1 MNPTPIPRL
10 GRIAT
15 CAALALAVAG
25 GLTACGSGGAP
36 GPDVNVK
43 NAATTPAKE
52 TAPPMAPSKP
62 KRLEIP
68 SAGVNAGPFV
78 PLEVGDDGELGVPP
92 VNKAEQPG
100 WWTKSPTPGEKGA
113 SVIVAHYDTK
123 NGPALM
129 RNVKNIKV
137 GDEIKV
143 QREDGSTATFT
154 IRERQQVKKDA
165 FPTQKVY
172 GDTDRAELRL
182 LTCGGEIVGG
192 HRSANIIF
200 YADLV
205 K

>member
-1 MNPTPIPRL
+1 MTTPPDFRL
-10 GRIAT
+10 RRTAI

-25 GLTACGSGGAP
+25 GLTACGSGDTP
-36 GPDVNVK
+36 GPDVNVD

-62 KRLEIP
+62 KRLQIP

-78 PLEVGDDGELGVPP
+78 PLEVGSDGELGVPP
-92 VNKAEQPG
+92 VDKAEQPG

-113 SVIVAHYDTK
+113 AVIVAHYDTK

-143 QREDGSTATFT
+143 LREDGSTATFK

-172 GDTDRAELRL
+172 GDTDRPELRL
-182 LTCGGEIVGG
+182 LTCGGEIVDG